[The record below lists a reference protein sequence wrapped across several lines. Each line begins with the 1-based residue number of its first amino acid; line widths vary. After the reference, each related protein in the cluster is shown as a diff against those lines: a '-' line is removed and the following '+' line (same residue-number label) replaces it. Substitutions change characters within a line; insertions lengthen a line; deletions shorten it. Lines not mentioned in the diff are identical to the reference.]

1 MKKFLISAL
10 FASALAFSAYAA
22 KPNVLTL
29 KESITDESIV
39 YPETFEK
46 NTQKLLESW
55 YLKNYTT
62 TDDRYARQ
70 GDVEVSDDEIKRRL
84 SALPTV
90 IDMPYNQIVR
100 DYIKRYTQRGREQ
113 VAAILGLSLYY
124 TPIFEQALEKEGL
137 PLELKYLPVIE
148 SALDPNAVSKSG
160 ATGLWQLMLGTGKGL
175 GLEVNSLVD
184 ERRDPY
190 LSSEKAVSY
199 LKDLYETYGDWSLA
213 IAAYNC
219 GPGAVNKAM
228 RRAGGDPKSHD
239 FWSIYKYLS
248 PETRGYVP
256 MFVAANYVMNY
267 HNEHN
272 ISPVLAT
279 KPLITDTVAVYNRL
293 HFNQISEVLNMPIDE
308 LRILNPQFRADLIPA
323 SADHPYFL
331 ILPSQQVHA
340 YLVSEQEIMAHDAN
354 KYARRES
361 AEPGEDAPA
370 MAYEPATSQEEAREE
385 AEVAMIRESAAKA
398 TGQESVT
405 HKVAAGETIT
415 SIASQYGCTANDIK
429 EWNNLRRNAVRT
441 GQQLKIYTASAKT
454 TTKAEPAKQ
463 NNKEAKQQPIE
474 AAQAKSKKINNK
486 ANAQA
491 AAEQPAQAKQKS
503 NSKKGNQEV
512 AEQQGS
518 TKQGKKGKKNS
529 SLKEQQQQQQA
540 ERNNKKNSKK
550 NRNKK
555 KDVTPKSK
563 DVEVKSGDNLSKIA
577 KQNGVTVEDLR
588 KANPTLKGDMLHPG
602 EKLKVPGKNQVKQGK
617 KGKRGRQEEEASQSK
632 SSRKKS
638 KKRR

>member
-1 MKKFLISAL
+1 MKKFLLSAL
-10 FASALAFSAYAA
+10 LASALALPAMGNQ
-22 KPNVLTL
+22 PNVLKL
-29 KESITDESIV
+29 KETITDETIV
-39 YPETFEK
+39 FPETFEK
-46 NTQKLLESW
+46 DTQKLLESW

-70 GDVEVSDDEIKRRL
+70 GDVEVSDEEIKRRL
-84 SALPTV
+84 AALPTV

-100 DYIKRYTQRGREQ
+100 DYIKRYTKRGRDQ

-124 TPIFEQALEKEGL
+124 TPIFEQALEQAGL

-199 LKDLYETYGDWSLA
+199 LKDLYGTYGDWSLA

-219 GPGAVNKAM
+219 GPGAVNKAL

-256 MFVAANYVMNY
+256 MFIAANYVMNY

-293 HFNQISEVLNMPIDE
+293 HFNQISDVLNMPVDE
-308 LRILNPQFRADLIPA
+308 LRILNPQFRADIIPA
-323 SADHPYFL
+323 SQDHPYFL

-340 YLVSEQEIMAHDAN
+340 YLVSEQEIMAHDAA
-354 KYARRES
+354 KYARRET

-370 MAYEPATSQEEAREE
+370 EAYEPATSVAEVRREE
-385 AEVAMIRESAAKA
+385 ADVAMVRENAAHSAGQKA
-398 TGQESVT
+398 VT
-405 HKVAAGETIT
+405 HKVASGETIS
-415 SIASQYGCTANDIK
+415 SIAAQYGCSSNDIK
-429 EWNNLRRNAVRT
+429 EWNNLRRNAVRV
-441 GQQLKIYTASAKT
+441 GQQLKIYTTTVAETPAKSSNPT
-454 TTKAEPAKQ
+454 PANTQTKNKQTKQTAEPVEAATPKTKKKKNTQ
-463 NNKEAKQQPIE
+463 EAESQAPAKQQP
-474 AAQAKSKKINNK
+474 AKSKKTTN
-486 ANAQA
+486 
-491 AAEQPAQAKQKS
+491 AEQPKEQAKTSAK
-503 NSKKGNQEV
+503 NKKQQQT
-512 AEQQGS
+512 EQQQTKGKKNKKNKETAPKNKDVEVKNGDS
-518 TKQGKKGKKNS
+518 LSRIAKKNGVTVEELRKANPSLKSDVLHPGDKLKLPAKTQAKQGKKG
-529 SLKEQQQQQQA
+529 QQKTEA
-540 ERNNKKNSKK
+540 
-550 NRNKK
+550 
-555 KDVTPKSK
+555 TPA
-563 DVEVKSGDNLSKIA
+563 G
-577 KQNGVTVEDLR
+577 
-588 KANPTLKGDMLHPG
+588 
-602 EKLKVPGKNQVKQGK
+602 
-617 KGKRGRQEEEASQSK
+617 
-632 SSRKKS
+632 KS
-638 KKRR
+638 KKGSKSKKKR